1 MELKKSSP
9 IYKKIILAKKYPR
22 CYISREIE
30 TFCWSLNENST
41 GSQNFRR
48 SKRIQNSISFKTFS
62 IKNSFPTNRE
72 SRRGRIGESGSKI
85 IVEEESH
92 RKNSTIK
99 KVVSKQLILFKK
111 EKWRPKIR
119 HKSEATECLYP
130 YCHLK

>member
-22 CYISREIE
+22 CYINREIE
-30 TFCWSLNENST
+30 TFCWTLNENST

-48 SKRIQNSISFKTFS
+48 SKRIQNSISSNTFS
-62 IKNSFPTNRE
+62 VKNSFPTNRE
-72 SRRGRIGESGSKI
+72 SRRGRIGESGSEI
-85 IVEEESH
+85 IEEESH

-111 EKWRPKIR
+111 ERWRPKIR
-119 HKSEATECLYP
+119 HKSETTECLYP
-130 YCHLK
+130 YCYLK